1 MATKDATKTFAE
13 FVQKTQFSDLPK
25 EVVEQSKDY
34 ILDSIGCTMGS
45 YGVPEGVLIA
55 KMGKEFGSGVE
66 GTILPNG
73 QKTSAAAAAYVN
85 CKLCNFIDADETLY
99 NYYHIG
105 GVPLFSALHA
115 AQKVGASGKDV
126 ITAAA
131 LGYEFSYRFCSSY
144 ALLTITEAGGTEIA
158 KASGFGFNSIA
169 GAVAAAKIL
178 NLDAEGIR
186 NAMGI
191 AGYYTAVP
199 LISKWL
205 YTKPLGIQK
214 YQDMGWFAFV
224 GLIAALFARDGY
236 AGDQCIVDDLGDYSF
251 WKAFGMLEFD
261 FDAMVKGLGQKW
273 GIMEMGIKPY
283 PCCRWFHTP
292 IYMLKTIMNKENIK
306 PDDIEAITVKVHPA
320 VAQSELFISVGKWD
334 EWPLKD
340 AVHAQYSSSYCLACA
355 AFDVPVGPQWQ
366 LPETLTNPDLVE
378 FTKKVTTVKDEKCE
392 QKMVEYLKSGQP
404 KGKLMAQ
411 VHYTLEVTSKKGS
424 FTDTAEY
431 IYGDTYDRQ
440 HCLSRDELKQK
451 FIGNSSATLDKK
463 KIDEVINAI
472 DSIDTYDN
480 MGNFIAIFE

>member
-1 MATKDATKTFAE
+1 MATKEATKTFAE
-13 FVQKTQFSDLPK
+13 FVHKTQFSDLPK

-34 ILDSIGCTMGS
+34 ILDSIGCTIGS

-55 KMGKEFGSGVE
+55 KMGKEFGSGVD
-66 GTILPNG
+66 GTILPTG

-85 CKLCNFIDADETLY
+85 SKLCNFIDADETLY

-115 AQKVGASGKDV
+115 AQKVGASGKDI
-126 ITAAA
+126 ITAVA

-178 NLDAEGIR
+178 NLDTEGIR

-224 GLIAALFARDGY
+224 GLMAALFARDGY

-261 FDAMVKGLGQKW
+261 FDAMVKGLSQKW

-292 IYMLKTIMNKENIK
+292 IYMLKTIMKKENLK
-306 PDDIEAITVKVHPA
+306 ADDIQAITVKVHPA

-366 LPETLTNPDLVE
+366 LPETLTNPQLVE

-392 QKMVEYLKSGQP
+392 KKMVEYLRSGQP

-411 VHYTLEVTSKKGS
+411 VHYTLEVTSKKGT

-431 IYGDTYDRQ
+431 IYGDTYDPQ
-440 HCLSRDELKQK
+440 HRLSREELKQK
-451 FIGNSSATLDKK
+451 FIRNSSPTLDGK
-463 KIDEVINAI
+463 KIKEVIKAIYAI
-472 DSIDTYDN
+472 DMFDSINDF
-480 MGNFIAIFE
+480 MAIFE

>member
-1 MATKDATKTFAE
+1 MATKEATKTFAK
-13 FVQKTQFSDLPK
+13 FVHKTQFSDLPK

-34 ILDSIGCTMGS
+34 ILDSIGCTIGS

-55 KMGKEFGSGVE
+55 KMGKEFGSGVD
-66 GTILPNG
+66 GTILPTG

-85 CKLCNFIDADETLY
+85 SKLCNFIDADETLY

-115 AQKVGASGKDV
+115 AQKVGASGKDI
-126 ITAAA
+126 ITAVA

-178 NLDAEGIR
+178 NLDTEGIR

-224 GLIAALFARDGY
+224 GLMAALFARDGY

-261 FDAMVKGLGQKW
+261 FDAMVKGLSQKW

-292 IYMLKTIMNKENIK
+292 IYMLKTIMKKENLK
-306 PDDIEAITVKVHPA
+306 ADDIQAITVKVHPA

-366 LPETLTNPDLVE
+366 LPETLTNPQLVE

-392 QKMVEYLKSGQP
+392 KKMVEYLRSGQP

-411 VHYTLEVTSKKGS
+411 VHYTLEVTSKKGT

-431 IYGDTYDRQ
+431 IYGDTYDPQ
-440 HCLSRDELKQK
+440 HRLSREELKQK
-451 FIGNSSATLDKK
+451 FIRNSSPTLDGK
-463 KIDEVINAI
+463 KIKEVIKAIYAI
-472 DSIDTYDN
+472 DMFDSINDF
-480 MGNFIAIFE
+480 MAIFE